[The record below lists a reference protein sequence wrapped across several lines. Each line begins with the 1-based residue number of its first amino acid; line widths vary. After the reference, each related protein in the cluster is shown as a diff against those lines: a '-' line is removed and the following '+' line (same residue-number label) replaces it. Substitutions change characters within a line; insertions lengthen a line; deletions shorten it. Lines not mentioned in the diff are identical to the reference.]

1 MTSIQG
7 IIILKIGLWLIYISA
22 FFRARA
28 RGTFA
33 TQSARRIW
41 LLFFLWN
48 IAFTLWGDET
58 EIALNQFFSGMPLA
72 LFIKSGCMLLT
83 FYLYYLLLKP
93 VRPSRL
99 LYGFLD
105 LLCPIMMVIG
115 AIWYVF
121 YGASLM
127 GDYSNQRF
135 LVIGI
140 RDFVMTIYAIVIF
153 IPYTLIM
160 LSRERHAPMKVKQ
173 TAALTCF
180 CCYLIVASAGMAAGI
195 TAQFG
200 HADVEQI
207 ARTGDPAVY
216 IGLIAFMVTMIPYRW
231 LEILFQARRMML
243 YWKLRRL
250 EQYVTRDVDARLRPP
265 IFQDRVVKPENLE
278 LVLYQLMISILDHYH
293 LIEKYPRYGD
303 LYQQLEAIQQMN
315 YSYPTLLRRL
325 AMVKL

>member
-1 MTSIQG
+1 MTVFSWIW
-7 IIILKIGLWLIYISA
+7 ILKIGLWLIYVPA
-22 FFRARA
+22 FFRARS

-33 TQSARRIW
+33 SQSARRIW
-41 LLFFLWN
+41 MLFFLWN

-58 EIALNQFFSGMPLA
+58 EIALNQFFDGMPLA
-72 LFIKSGCMLLT
+72 LFVKSGCMLLT

-93 VRPSRL
+93 VHPSRPI
-99 LYGFLD
+99 YYVLD
-105 LLCPIMMVIG
+105 ALCPIVLVLGM
-115 AIWYVF
+115 IWYFF

-127 GDYSNQRF
+127 DDYANERF

-140 RDFVMTIYAIVIF
+140 RDYTMTIYAVVIF

-173 TAALTCF
+173 SAALTCF
-180 CCYLIVASAGMAAGI
+180 CCYLVVASAGMAAGL
-195 TAQFG
+195 TARFG
-200 HADVEQI
+200 SADVEHI
-207 ARTGDPAVY
+207 ARNGDPAVY

-250 EQYVTRDVDARLRPP
+250 EELVTRDVEARLRPP

-278 LVLYQLMISILDHYH
+278 LVIYQLMISILDHYH
-293 LIEKYPRYGD
+293 LIEKNSRYAN
-303 LYQQLEAIQQMN
+303 LYKQLEEIQQMN
-315 YSYPTLLRRL
+315 YGYPTMLKQL
-325 AMVKL
+325 ARVRV